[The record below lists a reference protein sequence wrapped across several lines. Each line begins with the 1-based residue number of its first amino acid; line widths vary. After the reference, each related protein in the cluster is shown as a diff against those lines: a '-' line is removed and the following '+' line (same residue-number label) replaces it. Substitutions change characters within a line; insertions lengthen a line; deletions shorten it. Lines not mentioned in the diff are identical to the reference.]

1 MSVAKHSKKLC
12 VSITTVS
19 CTARLASKC
28 IHSQE
33 IRVTAERVQNSN
45 IRSKMKRYCFCWKMR
60 QWRVYYILCN
70 CKKNIDLPTS
80 VGTLPGFWVRSA
92 FTASNTSTIPSVLQ
106 RSIPLIR
113 AQKIPQR
120 LTVSLKDCKAIHN
133 TYNHAS
139 TGQVSIWNSSSY
151 FPWTSTHTN
160 IRPENRYPCTFISYL
175 PCTTTGLFPHL
186 LCTTNSRLVA
196 ATMVLGLV
204 QRPSGVQLLSCSCV
218 TLCTWPDWR

>member
-60 QWRVYYILCN
+60 QWIVYYIVCN
-70 CKKNIDLPTS
+70 CKRNIDLPTS

-106 RSIPLIR
+106 RSIPLTR

-139 TGQVSIWNSSSY
+139 TGQVSIKNSL
-151 FPWTSTHTN
+151 FTFHEPQHTLTPLAISTK
-160 IRPENRYPCTFISYL
+160 NRYHCTL
-175 PCTTTGLFPHL
+175 PTFHVPQ
-186 LCTTNSRLVA
+186 LVYFH
-196 ATMVLGLV
+196 TSSVLQTAGWW
-204 QRPSGVQLLSCSCV
+204 QPQGF
-218 TLCTWPDWR
+218 WG